1 MWPFWRNGRR
11 PWIESNPKS
20 FLIWDSWKESG
31 WLSQNGH
38 EALDKEI
45 SEDVI
50 HHHQHRKMRKAELN
64 RLKATL
70 GVLKNKTQFLPK
82 QANFYDW
89 YNEHVGSRRKNWRH
103 SSRFLRSGFAASI
116 RRSRRSQ
123 QPHGSSAS
131 AASSQRCN
139 GSSMVAAEEGG
150 AATSAGCG
158 AGAAVVK
165 PIGPFRFTSRE
176 MYEKGVL
183 LSI

>member
-1 MWPFWRNGRR
+1 
-11 PWIESNPKS
+11 
-20 FLIWDSWKESG
+20 
-31 WLSQNGH
+31 
-38 EALDKEI
+38 
-45 SEDVI
+45 
-50 HHHQHRKMRKAELN
+50 MRKAELN

-82 QANFYDW
+82 QANFYDR

-183 LSI
+183 LSIQGLSTDKLKDVLLEFKATEETGVFDVAAWYTVFDRTVKCKTFIAPKPLGKKS